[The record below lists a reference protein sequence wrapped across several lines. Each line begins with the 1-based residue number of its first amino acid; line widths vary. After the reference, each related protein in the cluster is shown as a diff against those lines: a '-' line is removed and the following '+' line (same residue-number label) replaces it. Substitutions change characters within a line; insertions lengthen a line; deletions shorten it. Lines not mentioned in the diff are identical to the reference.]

1 MKRKIYMPPAV
12 GVHFLYASEP
22 LLQHSFDGNNM
33 TPQPIDLFDDDIT
46 ESEDIG

>member
-1 MKRKIYMPPAV
+1 MKKEYISPAV
-12 GVHFLYASEP
+12 SVHFLYPSEAI
-22 LLQHSFDGNNM
+22 LQHSFDGNNM